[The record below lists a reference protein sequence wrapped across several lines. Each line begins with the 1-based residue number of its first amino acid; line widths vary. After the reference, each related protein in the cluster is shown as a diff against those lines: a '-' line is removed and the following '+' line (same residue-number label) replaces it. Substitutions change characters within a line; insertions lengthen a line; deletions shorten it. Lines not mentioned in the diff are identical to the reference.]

1 MTTYKELQ
9 SQIEKLQKEAEQAR
23 KTELANAIAEIH
35 AKMKEYGISPED
47 LGFGASIG
55 GKRKPLK
62 ATRRPV
68 PPKYRNNATGE
79 TWSGRGKPPKW
90 MAGRDKAQFLITNH

>member
-23 KTELANAIAEIH
+23 RNEISAAIAEIH
-35 AKMKEYGISPED
+35 AKMNDYGISPED
-47 LGFGASIG
+47 LGFGAG
-55 GKRKPLK
+55 GVKRKPAK

-68 PPKYRNNATGE
+68 APKYRNNATGE

-90 MAGRDKAQFLITNH
+90 MAGRDKAQFLITNAA